1 MHMWSPMW
9 PFHQVHHSDDFVDAT
24 TTYRTHPVETVWR
37 FTFAIMPI
45 WLLGLRAQAVA
56 HPKTA
61 PGHLRISNL
70 LETKFDRSSATDGR
84 PARAVESCQSS

>member
-37 FTFAIMPI
+37 FMFAIMPI

-56 HPKTA
+56 IQ
-61 PGHLRISNL
+61 RL
-70 LETKFDRSSATDGR
+70 LQAT
-84 PARAVESCQSS
+84 